1 MSVCL
6 LAERGLSMQTLK
18 FTFWK
23 DEDYFIGFLND
34 YPDYMTQGVTKEELI
49 ENLRELLR
57 DINSNEIPYIRRVE
71 EMAVSS

>member
-1 MSVCL
+1 
-6 LAERGLSMQTLK
+6 MQTLK

-34 YPDYMTQGVTKEELI
+34 YPDYMTQGITKEELI

-71 EMAVSS
+71 EMAVPS

>member
-1 MSVCL
+1 
-6 LAERGLSMQTLK
+6 MQTLK

-34 YPDYMTQGVTKEELI
+34 YPEYMTQGITKEELI

-57 DINSNEIPYIRRVE
+57 DINSNEIPCIRRVE
-71 EMAVSS
+71 EMVVPS

>member
-1 MSVCL
+1 
-6 LAERGLSMQTLK
+6 MQTLK

-34 YPDYMTQGVTKEELI
+34 YPDYMTQGFTKEELI

-71 EMAVSS
+71 EMAVPS

>member
-1 MSVCL
+1 
-6 LAERGLSMQTLK
+6 MQTLK

>member
-1 MSVCL
+1 
-6 LAERGLSMQTLK
+6 MQTLK

-34 YPDYMTQGVTKEELI
+34 YPDYMTQGITKEYLI

-57 DINSNEIPYIRRVE
+57 DINSSEIPYIRRVE
-71 EMAVSS
+71 EMAVPS